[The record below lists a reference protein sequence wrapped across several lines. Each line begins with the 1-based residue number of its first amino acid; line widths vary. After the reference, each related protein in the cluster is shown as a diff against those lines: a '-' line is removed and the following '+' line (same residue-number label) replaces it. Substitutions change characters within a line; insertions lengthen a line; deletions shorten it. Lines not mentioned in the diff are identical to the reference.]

1 MKVIILALAF
11 MCVFESLMPLLLPET
26 WQKALREMAAA
37 DPDMVRQVAAVVL
50 AAGLAVIWLL

>member
-11 MCVFESLMPLLLPET
+11 MCVFESLMPLLLPEA

-37 DPDMVRQVAAVVL
+37 DPDMVRKVAAVVL
-50 AAGLAVIWLL
+50 AAGLAVIWLI

>member
-26 WQKALREMAAA
+26 WRKALREMAAA
-37 DPDMVRQVAAVVL
+37 DPDMVRKVAAVVL

>member
-11 MCVFESLMPLLLPET
+11 MCVFERLMPLFLTET

-37 DPDMVRQVAAVVL
+37 DPDMVRKVAAVVL

>member
-26 WQKALREMAAA
+26 WQKALREMVAA
-37 DPDMVRQVAAVVL
+37 DPDMVRKVAAVVL

>member
-11 MCVFESLMPLLLPET
+11 MCVFESLMPLSLPEI

-37 DPDMVRQVAAVVL
+37 DPDMVRKVAAVVL
-50 AAGLAVIWLL
+50 AAGLAVIWLI

>member
-11 MCVFESLMPLLLPET
+11 MCVFESLMPLLLPEI

-37 DPDMVRQVAAVVL
+37 DSDMVRKVAAVVL
-50 AAGLAVIWLL
+50 AAGLAVIWLI

>member
-11 MCVFESLMPLLLPET
+11 MCVFESLMPLLLPAT

-37 DPDMVRQVAAVVL
+37 DPDKVRKVAAVVL
-50 AAGLAVIWLL
+50 AAGLAVIWLI